1 MALDFPVSFSFLNEE
16 ANCPYKSYRRYVVR
30 DLPRE
35 EKTAAQTYGIDVHK
49 ALELRINEGKPL
61 VEPFDKF
68 EPLAGRISACNR
80 GDVEVRA
87 ERKFALSR
95 NEGPLKDYW
104 DKSALL
110 RVVVDVSIIAYGQ
123 HRAHIFDWKTGKV
136 REDPFELEIQ
146 AWALRTWYPGLEVIK
161 ANYIWL
167 KENKLGLEHDV
178 SDTERTA
185 ASVRAQLAEI
195 DRRGDVWPKRENALC
210 GWCDVL
216 DCEFNRTEARKAREV

>member
-16 ANCPYKSYRRYVVR
+16 ANCPYKAYRRYVVR

-35 EKTAAQTYGIDVHK
+35 EKTAAQTYGINVHK

-61 VEPFDKF
+61 VAPFDKF
-68 EPLAGRISACNR
+68 EPIAGRIADCH
-80 GDVEVRA
+80 GKDVDVRA
-87 ERKFALSR
+87 ERKFAISR

-110 RVVVDVSIIAYGQ
+110 RVVVDVSVIAFGQ
-123 HRAHIFDWKTGKV
+123 HRAHIFDWKTAGKV

-146 AWALRTWYPGLEVIK
+146 AWALKTWYPGLEVIK

-195 DRRGDVWPKRENALC
+195 DRRGDVWPKRPGPLC
-210 GWCDVL
+210 PWCPCL
-216 DCEFNRTEARKAREV
+216 DCEHHPGEKR